1 MRCTL
6 LALSLVASA
15 SAFAPNWV
23 ATQQPRLRGCSSTTA
38 LAGRRPNLLSMQVEP
53 AGAAQKPAAP
63 QLLASAALALVLV
76 PSVASAAAPE
86 WLEPV
91 RSSLDIGLAVFSLF
105 FFLRIPL
112 TWYPN
117 MDLNKAPQC
126 IVAWS
131 APLPPQPIHSF
142 PCITSQHYG
151 LLHSLPCLGIP
162 APRQNPES

>member
-1 MRCTL
+1 
-6 LALSLVASA
+6 
-15 SAFAPNWV
+15 
-23 ATQQPRLRGCSSTTA
+23 
-38 LAGRRPNLLSMQVEP
+38 MQVEP

-126 IVAWS
+126 IVAWPTEPFCKLVRGITP
-131 APLPPQPIHSF
+131 PLFGVDISPVVVYAVLSF
-142 PCITSQHYG
+142 IREIF
-151 LLHSLPCLGIP
+151 LGQQGVLTMM
-162 APRQNPES
+162 ANK